1 MNDNRFIQLHLLV
14 SYPPSNPNRD
24 ELGQPKTAI
33 MGGTQRSRISSQS
46 LKRAWRTSE
55 IWKTEGLGI
64 GTRTRELFLSKEHGL
79 YNKLLEKHGEEDA
92 EKYAKAI
99 LNVFADTEK
108 VKQKKEATIDEK
120 FVGKEIVTKQPI
132 HFSDKEVARI
142 KVMVD
147 QLDKEPTE
155 EQLKDLL
162 DESPGDI
169 DLAMFG
175 RMIAKRPDANVEA
188 AVQVAHAISINE
200 VEIEDDFFT
209 AVDDLNKHGSA
220 HMGEQE
226 FVSAIYYLYLC
237 IDNKLLLANLNNNKS
252 DNKEQAMQSLKALVK
267 VAAMVAPTGK
277 QNSYANRAQ
286 AFYILAEKGDAQPR
300 NLSLAFL
307 KAMPADDPMKAIDQL
322 TCMKKKF
329 NTAYTVDKKVED
341 KTKVAVDKT
350 NEEKEMNLFKNGT
363 LEGILNFIGGQQ

>member
-64 GTRTRELFLSKEHGL
+64 GTRTRELFLSKEHDL
-79 YNKLLEKHGEEDA
+79 YNKLLEKHGEKNA

-99 LNVFADTEK
+99 LNVFAKTAK
-108 VKQKKEATIDEK
+108 VKQKAEAPIDEK
-120 FVGKEIVTKQPI
+120 FVGKEIVTEQPI
-132 HFSDKEVARI
+132 HFSDTEIEKI
-142 KVMVD
+142 KSLVTY
-147 QLDKEPTE
+147 LDKEPTKE
-155 EQLKDLL
+155 ELENLL

-237 IDNKLLLANLNNNKS
+237 VDNKLLLKNLNGK
-252 DNKEQAMQSLKALVK
+252 KVEAAKALNALAK
-267 VAAMVAPTGK
+267 TAAMVAPTGK

-286 AFYILAEKGDAQPR
+286 AFYILAEKGNAQPR

-307 KAMPADDPMKAIDQL
+307 KAMPADDPEKAITQL
-322 TCMKKKF
+322 SSIKDKF
-329 NTAYTVDKKVED
+329 NSAYTEP
-341 KTKVAVDKT
+341 A
-350 NEEKEMNLFKNGT
+350 EEKEMNLFNEDA
-363 LEGILNFIGGQQ
+363 LEGILNFIGGSK

>member
-79 YNKLLEKHGEEDA
+79 YDKLLEKHGEKKA
-92 EKYAKAI
+92 EAYTKAI
-99 LNVFADTEK
+99 LSVFAKTAK
-108 VKQKKEATIDEK
+108 VKPKAEAPIDDK
-120 FVGKEIVTKQPI
+120 FVGKEIVTEQPI
-132 HFSDKEVARI
+132 HFSDMEIEKIKLLVAH
-142 KVMVD
+142 
-147 QLDKEPTE
+147 LDEEPTKE
-155 EQLKDLL
+155 ELENLL
-162 DESPGDI
+162 DESPRDI

-209 AVDDLNKHGSA
+209 AVDDLNRHGSA

-226 FVSAIYYLYLC
+226 FVSAIYYIYLC
-237 IDNKLLLANLNNNKS
+237 IDT
-252 DNKEQAMQSLKALVK
+252 QSLLKNLGNDQKLAKDSLEALINA
-267 VAAMVAPTGK
+267 AAMIAPTGK
-277 QNSYANRAQ
+277 QNSYAHRTQ
-286 AFYILAEKGDAQPR
+286 SFYILAEKGDAQPR
-300 NLSLAFL
+300 NLSIAFL
-307 KAMPADDPMKAIDQL
+307 KAMPADDPVKAIEQL
-322 TCMKKKF
+322 NTIKDKF
-329 NTAYTVDKKVED
+329 NTAYTKPKS
-341 KTKVAVDKT
+341 
-350 NEEKEMNLFKNGT
+350 EKEMNLFGEGT
-363 LEGILNFIGGQQ
+363 LQDILNFVGVI

>member
-1 MNDNRFIQLHLLV
+1 MNDNRFIQFHLLV

-55 IWKTEGLGI
+55 IWEKEGLKI
-64 GTRTRELFLSKEHGL
+64 GTRTRELFLPKEHGF
-79 YNKLLEKHGEEDA
+79 YNELLEKHGGKKA
-92 EKYAKAI
+92 EAYTKTI
-99 LNVFADTEK
+99 LSVFAKTAT
-108 VKQKKEATIDEK
+108 VKQKAEAPIDEK
-120 FVGKEIVTKQPI
+120 FVGKEIVTEQPI
-132 HFSDKEVARI
+132 HFSDTEIEKI
-142 KVMVD
+142 KSLIAH
-147 QLDKEPTE
+147 LDKKPTKE
-155 EQLKDLL
+155 ELENLL
-162 DESPGDI
+162 DENPRDI

-188 AVQVAHAISINE
+188 AVQVAHAISINK

-237 IDNKLLLANLNNNKS
+237 IDTKLLLKNLANNE
-252 DNKEQAMQSLKALVK
+252 EQARESLKVLAK
-267 VAAMVAPTGK
+267 AAAMVAPTGK

-286 AFYILAEKGDAQPR
+286 AFYILAEKGAAQPR

-307 KAMPADDPMKAIDQL
+307 KAMPADDPEKAIKQL
-322 TCMKKKF
+322 GSIKDKF
-329 NTAYTVDKKVED
+329 NSAYAKPAD
-341 KTKVAVDKT
+341 
-350 NEEKEMNLFKNGT
+350 EEEMNLFDKGS
-363 LEGILNFIGGQQ
+363 LDDILNFIGDSK

>member
-1 MNDNRFIQLHLLV
+1 MNDNRFVQLHLLV

-55 IWKTEGLGI
+55 IWEKEGLKI
-64 GTRTRELFLSKEHGL
+64 GTRTRELFLSEEHGL
-79 YNKLLEKHGEEDA
+79 YNKLLEKHGKKKA
-92 EKYAKAI
+92 ETYAKAM
-99 LNVFADTEK
+99 LSVFAKTAK
-108 VKQKKEATIDEK
+108 VKQKAEAPIDEK
-120 FVGKEIVTKQPI
+120 FIGKEIVTEQPI
-132 HFSDKEVARI
+132 HFSDTEIEKIKSLIAR
-142 KVMVD
+142 
-147 QLDKEPTE
+147 LDKEPTKE
-155 EQLKDLL
+155 DLEKLL
-162 DESPGDI
+162 DESPRDI

-175 RMIAKRPDANVEA
+175 RMIAKRPNANVEA

-209 AVDDLNKHGSA
+209 AVDDLNRHGSA

-237 IDNKLLLANLNNNKS
+237 VDNKLLLKNLNGK
-252 DNKEQAMQSLKALVK
+252 KVEAAKALNALAK
-267 VAAMVAPTGK
+267 TAAMVAPTGK

-286 AFYILAEKGDAQPR
+286 AFYILAEKGNAQPR

-307 KAMPADDPMKAIDQL
+307 KAMPADDPEKAITQL
-322 TCMKKKF
+322 SSIKDKF
-329 NTAYTVDKKVED
+329 NSAYTEP
-341 KTKVAVDKT
+341 A
-350 NEEKEMNLFKNGT
+350 EEKEMNLFNEDA
-363 LEGILNFIGGQQ
+363 LEGILNFIGGSK

>member
-1 MNDNRFIQLHLLV
+1 MTDNRFIQLHLLV

-24 ELGQPKTAI
+24 ELGQPKTAL

-64 GTRTRELFLSKEHGL
+64 GTRTRELFLSKEHDF
-79 YNKLLEKHGEEDA
+79 YDKLLEKHGDKKA

-99 LNVFADTEK
+99 LNVFAKTAK
-108 VKQKKEATIDEK
+108 VKQKAEAPIDKK
-120 FVGKEIVTKQPI
+120 FVGKEIVTEQPI
-132 HFSDKEVARI
+132 HFSDTEIEKIKSLVAY
-142 KVMVD
+142 
-147 QLDKEPTE
+147 LDKEPTKE
-155 EQLKDLL
+155 ELENLL

-226 FVSAIYYLYLC
+226 FVSAIYYSYLC
-237 IDNKLLLANLNNNKS
+237 VDNELLIKNLGSNEKLAKKSLNAIVN
-252 DNKEQAMQSLKALVK
+252 A
-267 VAAMVAPTGK
+267 AAMVAPTGK

-307 KAMPADDPMKAIDQL
+307 KAMPADDPERAIKGLCDI
-322 TCMKKKF
+322 KDKF
-329 NTAYTVDKKVED
+329 NSAYTKPKK
-341 KTKVAVDKT
+341 
-350 NEEKEMNLFKNGT
+350 EKEMNLFGKGT
-363 LEGILNFIGGQQ
+363 IQDILNFVGEF

>member
-1 MNDNRFIQLHLLV
+1 MTDNRFIQLHLLI

-33 MGGTQRSRISSQS
+33 MGGAQRSRISSQS

-55 IWKTEGLGI
+55 IWEKEGLKI
-64 GTRTRELFLSKEHGL
+64 GTRTRELFLSKEHDF
-79 YNKLLEKHGEEDA
+79 YNKLLEKHGEEKA
-92 EKYAKAI
+92 EKYAKTI
-99 LNVFADTEK
+99 LNVFAKTAK
-108 VKQKKEATIDEK
+108 VKQKPEAPVDKK
-120 FVGKEIVTKQPI
+120 FVAKEIVTEQPI
-132 HFSDKEVARI
+132 HFSVTEIEKI
-142 KVMVD
+142 KSLVNN
-147 QLDKEPTE
+147 LDKEPTKGE
-155 EQLKDLL
+155 LENLL
-162 DESPGDI
+162 DESPRDI

-175 RMIAKRPDANVEA
+175 RMIAKRPDANAEA
-188 AVQVAHAISINE
+188 AVQVAHAISINK

-209 AVDDLNKHGSA
+209 AVDDLNRHGSA

-237 IDNKLLLANLNNNKS
+237 IDNKLLLKNLN
-252 DNKEQAMQSLKALVK
+252 DNKEQARKSLEALVK
-267 VAAMVAPTGK
+267 ATAMVAPTGK

-307 KAMPADDPMKAIDQL
+307 KAMPADDPKKAIDQL
-322 TCMKKKF
+322 KCMKNKF
-329 NTAYTVDKKVED
+329 NTAYTVDKKVAD

-350 NEEKEMNLFKNGT
+350 NEEKEMNLFENGT
-363 LEGILNFIGGQQ
+363 LEDILNFIGDPK

>member
-55 IWKTEGLGI
+55 IWGTDGLGI
-64 GTRTRELFLSKEHGL
+64 GKRTRELFIEKKPEELSL
-79 YNKLLEKHGEEDA
+79 YEKLIEKHGEAKA
-92 EKYAKAI
+92 EEYVKAI
-99 LNVFADTEK
+99 LKIFAKTDK
-108 VKQKKEATIDEK
+108 VEQKAEASINEK
-120 FVGKEIVTKQPI
+120 FVGKEIVTAQPI
-132 HFSDKEVARI
+132 HFSNTEVDRI
-142 KVMVD
+142 KELVD
-147 QLDKEPTE
+147 KLSKEPTKE
-155 EQLKDLL
+155 ELESLL
-162 DESPGDI
+162 DERPRDI

-175 RMIAKRPDANVEA
+175 RMIAKRPDKNIEA
-188 AVQVAHAISINE
+188 AVQVGHAISINE

-237 IDNKLLLANLNNNKS
+237 IDTKLLLSNLSNDETLAKN
-252 DNKEQAMQSLKALVK
+252 SLEALVNA
-267 VAAMVAPTGK
+267 AAMVAPTGK
-277 QNSYANRAQ
+277 QNSYAHRAQ

-300 NLSLAFL
+300 NLSIAFL
-307 KAMPADDPMKAIDQL
+307 KAMSADDPVKAIEQL
-322 TCMKKKF
+322 NTIKGKF
-329 NTAYTVDKKVED
+329 NTAYTKPKS
-341 KTKVAVDKT
+341 
-350 NEEKEMNLFKNGT
+350 EKEMNLFGEGT
-363 LEGILNFIGGQQ
+363 LQDILDFVGDI

>member
-1 MNDNRFIQLHLLV
+1 MSDNGNRFVQLHLLV

-33 MGGTQRSRISSQS
+33 VGGTQRSRISSQS

-55 IWKTEGLGI
+55 IWKNESLQI
-64 GTRTRELFLSKEHGL
+64 GTRTRELFLSQEYGL
-79 YNKLLEKHGEEDA
+79 YDKLLKKPGKEKA
-92 EKYAKAI
+92 EKCAEKI
-99 LNVFADTEK
+99 LSVFAKTTK
-108 VKQKKEATIDEK
+108 VKPKAEAAVDEK
-120 FVGKEIVTKQPI
+120 FIGKKIVTEQPI
-132 HFSDKEVARI
+132 HFSDTEVARI
-142 KVMVD
+142 KALVEKLSD
-147 QLDKEPTE
+147 EPTQDE
-155 EQLKDLL
+155 LDSLL
-162 DESPGDI
+162 DDSPHNI

-175 RMIAKRPDANVEA
+175 RMIAKRPDKNIEA
-188 AVQVAHAISINE
+188 AVQVSHAISINE

-237 IDNKLLLANLNNNKS
+237 IDTKILLRNLGNDKLVKG
-252 DNKEQAMQSLKALVK
+252 SLKALVNS
-267 VAAMVAPTGK
+267 AAMVAPTGK

-307 KAMPADDPMKAIDQL
+307 KAIPANDPERAINELCNIKD
-322 TCMKKKF
+322 KF
-329 NTAYTVDKKVED
+329 NKAYT
-341 KTKVAVDKT
+341 
-350 NEEKEMNLFKNGT
+350 NPREEKEMNLFGKGA
-363 LEGILNFIGGQQ
+363 LQDILNFVGEF

>member
-1 MNDNRFIQLHLLV
+1 MTDNRFIQLHLLV

-33 MGGTQRSRISSQS
+33 VGNTQRSRISSQS

-55 IWKTEGLGI
+55 IWKSEGLKI
-64 GTRTRELFLSKEHGL
+64 GTRTRELFLSKEHDF
-79 YNKLLEKHGEEDA
+79 YDKLLEKHGEKKA
-92 EKYAKAI
+92 EKYAEII
-99 LNVFADTEK
+99 LKTFADTES
-108 VKQKKEATIDEK
+108 VKKKKEAPVDEK
-120 FVGKEIVTKQPI
+120 FEGKKLITKQPI
-132 HFSDKEVARI
+132 HFSDTEIEKI
-142 KVMVD
+142 KALVD
-147 QLDKEPTE
+147 HLDKEPTK
-155 EQLKDLL
+155 EQLEDLL
-162 DESPGDI
+162 DNRPRDI

-209 AVDDLNKHGSA
+209 AVDDLNRHGSA

-237 IDNKLLLANLNNNKS
+237 VDNELLITNLGGDKKLAA
-252 DNKEQAMQSLKALVK
+252 EPLKALVNA
-267 VAAMVAPTGK
+267 AAMVAPTGK

-307 KAMPADDPMKAIDQL
+307 EAIPADDPEKAIKRLGDI
-322 TCMKKKF
+322 KDKF
-329 NTAYTVDKKVED
+329 NNAYTKPKK
-341 KTKVAVDKT
+341 
-350 NEEKEMNLFKNGT
+350 EKEMNLFGKGT
-363 LEGILNFIGGQQ
+363 LQDILNFVGEF